1 MVTLAKFV
9 SPDGGERLM
18 TITVRDIALPV
29 ELCEKAE
36 QRFRPHFDG
45 VEQLLTFVLEELLR
59 DEATELDLGEQQMV
73 EQRLKD
79 LGYI

>member
-1 MVTLAKFV
+1 
-9 SPDGGERLM
+9 M
-18 TITVRDIALPV
+18 TVTVRDIALPV

-36 QRFRPHFDG
+36 QRFRAYFDG

-59 DEATELDLGEQQMV
+59 DEATELDLAEQQMV